1 MHNPLA
7 TPLLDARA
15 AAFAGAAERIVG
27 QLRRAA
33 TAAPEQLFDEVDGL
47 LGALPLPTD
56 VYAAASVWVGTA
68 RLYARDGDRH
78 AAAYQVE
85 YVRRRILRYL
95 GSEPEPA

>member
-7 TPLLDARA
+7 TPLLDARVT
-15 AAFAGAAERIVG
+15 AFAGAAGRLVG
-27 QLRRAA
+27 RLR
-33 TAAPEQLFDEVDGL
+33 TAAVAAHEQLFDEVEGL
-47 LGALPLPTD
+47 LGALLLPTD

-85 YVRRRILRYL
+85 YVRRRVLRYL
-95 GSEPEPA
+95 GAEPGSA